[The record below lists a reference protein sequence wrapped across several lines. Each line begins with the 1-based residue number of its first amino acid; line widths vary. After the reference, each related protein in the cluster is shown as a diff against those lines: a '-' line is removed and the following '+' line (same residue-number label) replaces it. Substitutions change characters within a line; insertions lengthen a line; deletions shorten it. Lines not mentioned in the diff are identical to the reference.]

1 MPLKHAILGLLN
13 YAEMTGYD
21 IDRYFKSSIAF
32 FWHAQTSQIY
42 KELNTCTKHNW
53 VDSEIVYQSDK
64 PNKKVF
70 HITEEGR
77 LELHRWLADADLED
91 IMKYKNPLLI
101 KIFFSSNI
109 DIDQT
114 MRLLEKY
121 IRECSDIIDKMNDG
135 TASGRSETKNWSCCK
150 KRANAEDRT
159 ILTVDNLWY
168 GQMSTQT

>member
-70 HITEEGR
+70 HITDEGR
-77 LELHRWLADADLED
+77 LELNRWLADADLED
-91 IMKYKNPLLI
+91 IMK
-101 KIFFSSNI
+101 
-109 DIDQT
+109 D
-114 MRLLEKY
+114 
-121 IRECSDIIDKMNDG
+121 
-135 TASGRSETKNWSCCK
+135 
-150 KRANAEDRT
+150 
-159 ILTVDNLWY
+159 
-168 GQMSTQT
+168 

>member
-70 HITEEGR
+70 HIGKYPVPFFR
-77 LELHRWLADADLED
+77 GKPVLFFQKGILPVRNMGNRRIIGQGDA
-91 IMKYKNPLLI
+91 Y
-101 KIFFSSNI
+101 
-109 DIDQT
+109 
-114 MRLLEKY
+114 
-121 IRECSDIIDKMNDG
+121 
-135 TASGRSETKNWSCCK
+135 
-150 KRANAEDRT
+150 
-159 ILTVDNLWY
+159 V
-168 GQMSTQT
+168 

>member
-70 HITEEGR
+70 HIGKYPVPFFRGKPVLCGGR
-77 LELHRWLADADLED
+77 KKGRNGFVQGFLIMYRPGKCIIVPYDLSV
-91 IMKYKNPLLI
+91 LI
-101 KIFFSSNI
+101 
-109 DIDQT
+109 Q
-114 MRLLEKY
+114 
-121 IRECSDIIDKMNDG
+121 
-135 TASGRSETKNWSCCK
+135 
-150 KRANAEDRT
+150 
-159 ILTVDNLWY
+159 
-168 GQMSTQT
+168 